1 MNPIQSTA
9 TAAIGLEAAPRL
21 KGPLWKL
28 EGYRRP
34 MRMGR
39 PYDMYKPMVA
49 MDVAAEN
56 ATDDPRDG
64 RARRK
69 ESVTASQMVRIGD
82 WNWASTSVKK
92 WGRPG
97 IT

>member
-1 MNPIQSTA
+1 
-9 TAAIGLEAAPRL
+9 
-21 KGPLWKL
+21 
-28 EGYRRP
+28 
-34 MRMGR
+34 MGR
-39 PYDMYKPMVA
+39 PYDMYRPMVA

-69 ESVTASQMVRIGD
+69 DRITASQIVRIGD
-82 WNWASTSVKK
+82 WNRASTLAKK

>member
-1 MNPIQSTA
+1 MSTGLAVGRQKTTLMKPIQSTA
-9 TAAIGLEAAPRL
+9 TAATGLEAAPRS

-39 PYDMYKPMVA
+39 PYDMYRPMVA
-49 MDVAAEN
+49 IDVAAEN

-64 RARRK
+64 RARR
-69 ESVTASQMVRIGD
+69 
-82 WNWASTSVKK
+82 
-92 WGRPG
+92 
-97 IT
+97 

>member
-1 MNPIQSTA
+1 MKLIQSTA
-9 TAAIGLEAAPRL
+9 TAATGLEAALRL
-21 KGPLWKL
+21 KGPLRKL

-64 RARRK
+64 RASR
-69 ESVTASQMVRIGD
+69 
-82 WNWASTSVKK
+82 
-92 WGRPG
+92 
-97 IT
+97 